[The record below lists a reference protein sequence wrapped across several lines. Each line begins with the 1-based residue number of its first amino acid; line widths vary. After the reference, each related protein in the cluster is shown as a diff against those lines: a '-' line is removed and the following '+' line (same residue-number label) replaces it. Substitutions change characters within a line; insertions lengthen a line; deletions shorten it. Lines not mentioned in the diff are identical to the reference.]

1 LLLGVI
7 HSVNNL
13 KVMKRAI
20 QAYSV
25 PRWPFCGCAGLFDA
39 PPVAG
44 QSCPDLAGDSGQ
56 QVVYISGAG
65 LAGIGLRAAIP

>member
-13 KVMKRAI
+13 KVMKGAI

-25 PRWPFCGCAGLFDA
+25 PRWPFCCCAGLFDG
-39 PPVAG
+39 PPGAG
-44 QSCPDLAGDSGQ
+44 QSCPDLAGDGGQ
-56 QVVYISGAG
+56 QAVYISGAG